1 MLAKSL
7 AALSLSAAPL
17 AAVALVPAP
26 AAAQTALTPELARV
40 ADHLRGVQ
48 SMTADFVQTDRAGK
62 RLTGTLSL
70 KQPGKIRFQY
80 EKGVPILVVSDGR
93 ALSFIDYQVKQV
105 SRWPIGGSPL
115 GVLLDPRKDLG
126 KVAKIVPSGQPNVLT
141 VLAKD
146 PKHPEYGAITLAFT
160 EKADAPG
167 GLQLEGWVALDA
179 QNNRTT
185 VRLDNQRLNVPI
197 GDEAFRFVD
206 PRRKTAA
213 R

>member
-7 AALSLSAAPL
+7 AVLSLSAAPL
-17 AAVALVPAP
+17 AALALTPAP
-26 AAAQTALTPELARV
+26 AIAQSALTPELARV

-48 SMTADFVQTDRAGK
+48 SMTADFTQTDRAGK
-62 RLTGTLSL
+62 RLTGVLSL

-80 EKGVPILVVSDGR
+80 EKGVPILVVADGR
-93 ALSFIDYQVKQV
+93 ALSFVDYQVKQV

-115 GVLLDPRKDLG
+115 AVLLDPRKDLA
-126 KVAKIVPSGQPNVLT
+126 KVAKIVPSGQPGVLT

-146 PKHPEYGAITLAFT
+146 PKRPEYGAITLAFT

-167 GLQLEGWVALDA
+167 GLLLEGWVALDA
-179 QNNRTT
+179 QNNRTQ
-185 VRLDNQRLNVPI
+185 VRLTNQRLNVPI
-197 GDEAFRFVD
+197 GDETFRFVD

>member
-1 MLAKSL
+1 MFAKPV
-7 AALSLSAAPL
+7 AALSLSL
-17 AAVALVPAP
+17 ALAVPAVAQPAP
-26 AAAQTALTPELARV
+26 APELARV

-48 SMTADFVQTDRAGK
+48 SMTADFTQTDRAGK
-62 RLTGTLSL
+62 KLNGTLSL

-80 EKGVPILVVSDGR
+80 EPGVPILVVSDGK
-93 ALSFIDYQVKQV
+93 ALSFVDYQVKQV

-115 GVLLDPRKDLG
+115 GVLLDPRKDLA
-126 KVAKIVPSGQPNVLT
+126 KVAKIVPSGQAGVLT

-167 GLQLEGWVALDA
+167 GLLLQGWVALDA

-185 VRLDNQRLNVPI
+185 VRLANQRINAPV
-197 GDEAFRFVD
+197 GDETFRFSD
-206 PRRKTAA
+206 PRRKSAG

>member
-1 MLAKSL
+1 MLFGKPVFLSAMLL
-7 AALSLSAAPL
+7 AAPALAQAPSGD
-17 AAVALVPAP
+17 
-26 AAAQTALTPELARV
+26 LARV

-48 SMTADFVQTDRAGK
+48 SLTADFVQKDRAGK
-62 RLTGTLSL
+62 ELPGRLSL

-80 EKGVPILVVSDGR
+80 GRGVPFLIVSDGK
-93 ALSFIDYQVKQV
+93 ALSFVDYQVKQV

-115 GVLLDPRKDLG
+115 SVLLDPRKDLS
-126 KVAKIVPSGQPNVLT
+126 KVAKVVPSNQPGVIT

-160 EKADAPG
+160 PKAGAPG
-167 GLQLEGWVALDA
+167 GLMLQGWVALDA

-185 VRLDNQRLNVPI
+185 VRLTNQQLNVPVS
-197 GDEAFRFVD
+197 DEAFRFDD
-206 PRRKTAA
+206 PRKRVAN

>member
-1 MLAKSL
+1 MSIKPAAVFSL
-7 AALSLSAAPL
+7 AVLMAAP
-17 AAVALVPAP
+17 AVAQPTLA
-26 AAAQTALTPELARV
+26 PELARV

-48 SMTADFVQTDRAGK
+48 SMTADFTQTDRAGK
-62 RLTGTLSL
+62 RLNGTLTL

-80 EKGVPILVVSDGR
+80 EPGVPILVVADGK
-93 ALSFIDYQVKQV
+93 ALSFVDYQVKQV

-126 KVAKIVPSGQPNVLT
+126 KVAKLVPSGQPGVLT

-167 GLQLEGWVALDA
+167 GLLLQGWVAVDA

-185 VRLDNQRLNVPI
+185 VRLANHKVNVPV
-197 GDEAFRFVD
+197 GDEAFRFSD
-206 PRRKTAA
+206 PRRKTGG